1 MVCLFSFI
9 NYFTVRSFIFKTKNV
24 TSNRLEA
31 GKMDKRNF
39 KSETADRN
47 ICFNSNL
54 WRNFRQSAGIPSS
67 SAQKGTVSESIS
79 ALYPVNIPVPSNMG
93 PHTLSKYYE
102 QNKKSFFKTEKS
114 YQLASSKLD
123 KEAAI
128 MKYLRLKSEMR
139 NPPLDYNGNILP
151 PRNFKKYP
159 PIVKAYTIGSLGN
172 SIQDF
177 PHDNT
182 FVSNDDYVSKNQ
194 LSIGNNL
201 YSNYNNNNNNN
212 SHIVNNQ
219 QQVERLN
226 TVVTMNT
233 SYLNDKINVES
244 ARKLNPSG
252 NSSKQVKKYSS
263 KLIFKENHPNFE
275 KVVFEQQI
283 KNGIKLK

>member
-1 MVCLFSFI
+1 
-9 NYFTVRSFIFKTKNV
+9 
-24 TSNRLEA
+24 
-31 GKMDKRNF
+31 MDKRNF
-39 KSETADRN
+39 KSENADRN

-54 WRNFRQSAGIPSS
+54 WRNFRQSAGIPSTH
-67 SAQKGTVSESIS
+67 KGTVSESIS

-93 PHTLSKYYE
+93 SHTLAKYYE

-114 YQLASSKLD
+114 YQLASSKVD

-159 PIVKAYTIGSLGN
+159 PIVKAYTIGSLE
-172 SIQDF
+172 SLSVQDF

-194 LSIGNNL
+194 LAI
-201 YSNYNNNNNNN
+201 NYNNHNLIN
-212 SHIVNNQ
+212 
-219 QQVERLN
+219 QQVEQLN
-226 TVVTMNT
+226 RNAIMNT
-233 SYLNDKINVES
+233 NYLNDKLNVES
-244 ARKLNPSG
+244 ARQPVKS
-252 NSSKQVKKYSS
+252 SSKSIKKYST
-263 KLIFKENHPNFE
+263 KLVFKENHPNFE

-283 KNGIKLK
+283 KNNGVKLK